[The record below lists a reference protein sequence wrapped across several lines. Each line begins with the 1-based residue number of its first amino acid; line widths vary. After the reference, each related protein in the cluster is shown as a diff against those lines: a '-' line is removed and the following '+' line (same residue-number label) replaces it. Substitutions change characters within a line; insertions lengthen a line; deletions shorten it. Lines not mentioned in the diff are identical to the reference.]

1 MTSVSFLHV
10 HLEDSEDG
18 EDEEQESNA
27 TTNLFS
33 QIPDLSDFLSGHR
46 RAGKR
51 KEKKRPQLDSRV
63 KEVGLV
69 ISFKEMLCSK
79 GANNKSGST
88 LWMCMPVWVLF
99 LTA

>member
-10 HLEDSEDG
+10 HLEGSEDG

-33 QIPDLSDFLSGHR
+33 QIPDLSEFLSGHR

-51 KEKKRPQLDSRV
+51 KEKKRPPLDSRV
-63 KEVGLV
+63 KEVGFV
-69 ISFKEMLCSK
+69 KELIIKVEVHYGC
-79 GANNKSGST
+79 
-88 LWMCMPVWVLF
+88 VWVLF